1 MHPAYKNDKDLC
13 KWLRENS
20 SGNYRLAAY
29 AADRIE
35 TLIAQLN
42 NVQHECELL
51 STTKEPAITNE
62 EGESVFNK
70 YRNPD
75 HRCKYP
81 FEACPTGYCWSFAN
95 HVDMK
100 IVDGE
105 GDEDMDDICCGCEF
119 FKPDKPSNR
128 HVYK

>member
-1 MHPAYKNDKDLC
+1 MHPAYKDDKELC

-35 TLIAQLN
+35 TLISQLN

-51 STTKEPAITNE
+51 SPPKEPVANQE
-62 EGESVFNK
+62 CESVFNK

-95 HVDMK
+95 HVD
-100 IVDGE
+100 GE
-105 GDEDMDDICCGCEF
+105 ESYEDMDAICCDCEF
-119 FKPDKPSNR
+119 FKPDKPVNR
-128 HVYK
+128 HV